1 MFIDSRGKGGSMSI
15 LDSLNTVGNLGSLF
29 DLLASTS
36 SSSKPTPVGG
46 QSFSNELKTRLAE
59 LQSGAFQTLLS
70 NTGTS
75 SSTSGHSIIDFLAG
89 TSAGSSLP
97 GLGGLSGLT
106 AGLTGNG
113 FNLSLSD
120 PASAFAMMTKINSL
134 DATYKAQFAELSEM
148 GGAVESLE
156 SAGESLGEAVT
167 STSDANT
174 IKSQLQTFVDRYNA
188 WVKEFDG
195 TVAAGGMLNG
205 TQAAEVSLAE
215 LRIAVE
221 NRFNGAA
228 QGVHGLSDLGITI
241 DENTHLATFDTSKL
255 DSALSS
261 NQAGVV
267 AAIDQFSANFT
278 EAADLLTSDNNFV
291 KNRLANLDRVIDYI
305 SANGASL
312 KAEFGTGA
320 AARLSDATAKA
331 LAAYNAIY
339 AA

>member
-1 MFIDSRGKGGSMSI
+1 MSI
-15 LDSLNTVGNLGSLF
+15 LNSLSSVGSLGSLF
-29 DLLASTS
+29 DLLASVTGSAKS
-36 SSSKPTPVGG
+36 SSGLDS
-46 QSFSNELKTRLAE
+46 SFSNELKTRLNE
-59 LQSGAFQTLLS
+59 LQSGAFQTLL
-70 NTGTS
+70 TS
-75 SSTSGHSIIDFLAG
+75 AGSSGNQSTQSIFDFLSG

-97 GLGGLSGLT
+97 GIAGLSS
-106 AGLTGNG
+106 LTGGG

-120 PASAFAMMTKINSL
+120 PASAFAMMTRINSL

-156 SAGESLGEAVT
+156 NAGESLGAAVT

-195 TVAAGGMLNG
+195 TVAAGGVLNG
-205 TQAAEVSLAE
+205 TQAAEVSLSE
-215 LRIAVE
+215 LRIAVG

-312 KAEFGTGA
+312 RAEFGTGA

-331 LAAYNAIY
+331 LAAYNAIN